1 MNADEERIDA
11 VEQIRQIRRDI
22 ERAEGEQD
30 SELLGEHFDEGVTM
44 SPTNGPHIS
53 GARSVV
59 EYHRDL
65 FKDWG
70 EMNVEFTI
78 EEISICGGLA
88 VERGTYEF
96 QMTPPGED
104 EVQEGGGD
112 YLYTYERDQDGTWKI
127 IRMSWGTVNRF
138 TE

>member
-1 MNADEERIDA
+1 MNIDKEATDA
-11 VEQIRQIRRDI
+11 VEQIQQVRRDI
-22 ERAEGEQD
+22 ERAEKEQD
-30 SELLGEHFDEGVTM
+30 EELLGKHLAEIVAMT
-44 SPTNGPHIS
+44 PTNGPRIS

-65 FKDWG
+65 FQDWG
-70 EMNVEFTI
+70 EMDVEFTI

-96 QMTPPGED
+96 HMTPPEEN

-112 YLYTYERDQDGTWKI
+112 YLYTYERDVDGTWKVT
-127 IRMSWGTVNRF
+127 RMSWGSVNRF
-138 TE
+138 NG